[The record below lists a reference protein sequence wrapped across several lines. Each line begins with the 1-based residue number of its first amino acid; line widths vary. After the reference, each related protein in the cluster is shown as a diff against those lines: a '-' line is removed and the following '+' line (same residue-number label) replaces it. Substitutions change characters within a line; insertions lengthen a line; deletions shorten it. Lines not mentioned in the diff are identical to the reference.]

1 MTGTTQQA
9 TQQAT
14 QRPTAHTTAQPAARA
29 GRARLRSVGD
39 RVWRAV
45 EDPAPERA
53 TAPAGPGPEVL
64 GLLARADAE
73 LLAADLAADPAERF
87 VHAHLAALRAAAALV
102 AARGTVRRGRPRPV
116 WELVDAIEPELGA
129 WTARFAAAAG
139 LRAAAETGRGDVD
152 PARADRAVLDATT
165 FGALVRDLL
174 DGEPARRAS

>member
-1 MTGTTQQA
+1 MTGRLTAGA
-9 TQQAT
+9 TAT
-14 QRPTAHTTAQPAARA
+14 A
-29 GRARLRSVGD
+29 GRARLVSVAA
-39 RVWRAV
+39 RPLRALA
-45 EDPAPERA
+45 DPEPEAAAP
-53 TAPAGPGPEVL
+53 TGPGPEVL
-64 GLLARADAE
+64 GLLGRSDAE

-102 AARGTVRRGRPRPV
+102 AARGAVRRGRPRPV
-116 WELVDAIEPELGA
+116 WELVDAVEPELGA

-165 FGALVRDLL
+165 FASLVRDLL